1 MGGALSSLR
10 STQRVRLEGSGVVPR
25 AFAFAVLA
33 IVAIFAAVWVGG
45 DPSVLPGAIVLVA
58 LAAAAAIRSLFVGVL
73 LDGGR
78 VRVRGWFRTIC
89 YAPGELAKVTAI
101 PYWRFLD
108 AKDPI
113 LSLLKFTPTQGWVR
127 EFSATVSWK
136 DRTLAQ
142 AAAIRRHLGIED
154 DHA

>member
-1 MGGALSSLR
+1 MTRLR
-10 STQRVRLEGSGVVPR
+10 GSGTVPR

-33 IVAIFAAVWVGG
+33 IVTVFVAVWVSS
-45 DPSVLPGAIVLVA
+45 DPSVLIGALVIEA
-58 LAAAAAIRSLFVGVL
+58 LAVAAAVRSLFVGVL

-89 YAPGELAKVTAI
+89 YAPGELTKVSTI

-113 LSLLKFTPTQGWVR
+113 LSLLKFTPVEGWVR

-136 DRTLAQ
+136 DRTEAQ
-142 AAAIRRHLGIED
+142 AAEIRRHLAIEEPE
-154 DHA
+154 

>member
-1 MGGALSSLR
+1 M
-10 STQRVRLEGSGVVPR
+10 TRLPGSGVVPR
-25 AFAFAVLA
+25 AFALAVL
-33 IVAIFAAVWVGG
+33 VVVTVFLAVWVGG
-45 DPSVLPGAIVLVA
+45 DPGALVPAAVIEA
-58 LAAAAAIRSLFVGVL
+58 LVVAVAVRSLFVGVL
-73 LDGGR
+73 FDGGR

-89 YAPGELAKVTAI
+89 YAPGELRQVTAI

-142 AAAIRRHLGIED
+142 AVAIRRHLGIDED
-154 DHA
+154 PA